1 MFFFC
6 STTVKQRREKN
17 KQAKCCK
24 YDGEGIFMTCKSQCS
39 FTPQCFGAV
48 QRNERIFLCVYQE
61 VFFVTYW
68 DRCVLCDF
76 YITVS
81 CSFRCQVRSYEKRKR
96 AKSWNI
102 CLGSPFFFIYW
113 NINVFAWGQ
122 VCLCLP
128 LRALTEMP
136 TDALSLIFFHCGCI
150 CLSRGR
156 QSPYHPPCSPA
167 FLQVL
172 ALFLCFICPY

>member
-1 MFFFC
+1 M
-6 STTVKQRREKN
+6 QRK
-17 KQAKCCK
+17 K
-24 YDGEGIFMTCKSQCS
+24 
-39 FTPQCFGAV
+39 
-48 QRNERIFLCVYQE
+48 RIFLCIPGT
-61 VFFVTYW
+61 VFQRTSVTYW
-68 DRCVLCDF
+68 DRCIVWLNRQLL
-76 YITVS
+76 VQ
-81 CSFRCQVRSYEKRKR
+81 CQIRSYEKRKK

-122 VCLCLP
+122 VCLCMP

-136 TDALSLIFFHCGCI
+136 TDALSLIFFFYFLFILFFYCGCI

-167 FLQVL
+167 PSASACVPLSPGPIPL
-172 ALFLCFICPY
+172 LHLPLLDSSNGAAALTRCVGHFKGRLC